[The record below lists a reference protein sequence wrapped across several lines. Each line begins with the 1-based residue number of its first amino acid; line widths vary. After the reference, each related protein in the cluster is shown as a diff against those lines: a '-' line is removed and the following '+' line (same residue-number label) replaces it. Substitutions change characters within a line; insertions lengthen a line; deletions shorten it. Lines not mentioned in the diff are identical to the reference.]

1 MLWLIILRRGLSCG
15 LLDVLTA
22 SLASTHQEPLPPA
35 LTARCPQT
43 LHVSSW
49 GNSCAVENSGLPGPT
64 ACSAASSLP
73 NRQVILPACPAT
85 ESCRSFC
92 LTQGG
97 LSGPSPVLSLRPE
110 TPGLASCSL
119 LLSQPLLAIEHSRH
133 RLPGLWGG
141 SLVCLASSLP

>member
-49 GNSCAVENSGLPGPT
+49 GRSCAVENSGLPGPS

-85 ESCRSFC
+85 ESCRSFR